1 MKLRVLSSCLTA
13 LILAASA
20 CQAPPAPPEVEMA
33 EIQSMDLRRAGVPV
47 YFPGEYEEY
56 LRLSR
61 EAKDQYFTANAKITW
76 FRNYEKTAIAY
87 RSLLAEGDL
96 LLNRVE
102 TFKSEESESSVGRIK
117 TLRGRM
123 GNIRRI
129 GLLMSE
135 GRISRTILAK
145 ADILTEEAEAL
156 LSKGEYRTAG
166 EKLSRAEFYVN
177 DSENFLM
184 SVLDRYNDPSLLAQ
198 WNKAAEETIRL
209 SRTGNS
215 KAIVVSKIDQTLTLY
230 QNGRAVRTFTVSVG
244 KNGLFDKRHAG
255 DYATPEGKYLISNK
269 NPSSRFHKALLVDYP
284 NASDR
289 QDYARNQKNGLIPS
303 GVGIGGN
310 IEVHGGG
317 NNIFTDGCISMKDPE
332 IDILYSLVEVKT
344 PITIIGSRKS
354 LKSII
359 EQGI

>member
-1 MKLRVLSSCLTA
+1 MKWRVLGSCLTA

-56 LRLSR
+56 LRLTR
-61 EAKDQYFTANAKITW
+61 EAKEEYYSANAKIPW
-76 FRNYEKTAIAY
+76 FRDYEKTANAY
-87 RSLLAEGDL
+87 LSLLAEGDL
-96 LLNRVE
+96 LLRRVE
-102 TFKSEESESSVGRIK
+102 SFKSEKSEASAARIK
-117 TLRGRM
+117 ILRGRM
-123 GNIRRI
+123 TNIRRI

-135 GRISRTILAK
+135 GKISRTILSK
-145 ADILTEEAEAL
+145 ADILTAEAGVS
-156 LSKGEYRTAG
+156 LSKGDYRAA
-166 EKLSRAEFYVN
+166 EERLSRAEFYVN

-184 SVLDRYNDPSLLAQ
+184 SVLDRYNDPSLLAE

-209 SRTGNS
+209 SRTQNS

-244 KNGLFDKRHAG
+244 KNGLFDKKHAG
-255 DYATPEGKYLISNK
+255 DYATPEGKYRISNK

-289 QDYARNQKNGLIPS
+289 QAYARNQKNGLIPS

-310 IEVHGGG
+310 IEIHGGG
-317 NNIFTDGCISMKDPE
+317 NDIFTDGCVSMTDNE
-332 IDILYSLVEVKT
+332 INILYSLVEVKT

-354 LKSII
+354 LKSIL
-359 EQGI
+359 EQ

>member
-1 MKLRVLSSCLTA
+1 MKWRVLSACLIS
-13 LILAASA
+13 LMLASSA

-33 EIQSMDLRRAGVPV
+33 EIQSIDLRRAGVPV

-56 LRLSR
+56 LRLTR
-61 EAKDQYFTANAKITW
+61 EAKDQYFSAKAKISW
-76 FRNYEKTAIAY
+76 FRNYEKTAEAY
-87 RSLLAEGDL
+87 RSLLAEGNSL
-96 LLNRVE
+96 LSRAE
-102 TFKSEESESSVGRIK
+102 AFKSEESELSATRMKI
-117 TLRGRM
+117 LRSKM
-123 GNIRRI
+123 ENIRRI

-145 ADILTEEAEAL
+145 ADLLTEEAGVS
-156 LSKGEYRTAG
+156 LSKGDYSTAG
-166 EKLSRAEFYVN
+166 ENLSRAEFYVN

-184 SVLDRYNDPSLLAQ
+184 SVLDRYNDPSLLAE

-209 SRTGNS
+209 SRTENS

-230 QNGRAVRTFTVSVG
+230 QNGRAVRSFTVSVG

-255 DYATPEGKYLISNK
+255 DYATPEGKYRISNK

-289 QDYARNQKNGLIPS
+289 QAYARNQKNGFIPS

-317 NNIFTDGCISMKDPE
+317 NDIFTDGCISMKDHE
-332 IDILYSLVEVKT
+332 IDILYSLVDVKT

-354 LKSII
+354 LKSIL
-359 EQGI
+359 EQGL